1 MAFKQQNLKEMS
13 TMQRS
18 SKTNQVLVRGRS
30 NLLVER
36 ILSIVVFKIDVFFVW
51 LKEEIPNNSI
61 SEIWES
67 LPLKIF
73 SSMLRMLLRK
83 IDRSSEKIDQWWRQW
98 TVVSMSLPQQQIGF
112 KQSRKLCLNLW
123 SLRWLKPK
131 PCN

>member
-51 LKEEIPNNSI
+51 LKEEIPNKSI

-67 LPLKIF
+67 FPLKIF
-73 SSMLRMLLRK
+73 HQCFECCW
-83 IDRSSEKIDQWWRQW
+83 EKLI
-98 TVVSMSLPQQQIGF
+98 VHL
-112 KQSRKLCLNLW
+112 KKLVNQGG
-123 SLRWLKPK
+123 
-131 PCN
+131 NEQ